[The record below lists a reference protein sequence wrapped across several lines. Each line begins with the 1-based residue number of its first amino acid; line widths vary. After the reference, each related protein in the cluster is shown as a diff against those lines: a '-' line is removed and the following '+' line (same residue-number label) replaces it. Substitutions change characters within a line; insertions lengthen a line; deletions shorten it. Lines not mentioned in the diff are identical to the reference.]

1 MSDQILKTIKTRR
14 VIREMSDQPVER
26 AQLEKIAEA
35 ARWAPAAGNLRTN
48 RLVIVQDPATLH
60 LIRLFSVGMVQ
71 RPQALIVICIDW
83 DVVKANQF
91 PEMGH
96 FPYIDVGAV
105 MQTMMLAA
113 HGMSLGSGP
122 VTSFPEEQ
130 INDVE
135 HSSRHGCAK

>member
-1 MSDQILKTIKTRR
+1 
-14 VIREMSDQPVER
+14 
-26 AQLEKIAEA
+26 
-35 ARWAPAAGNLRTN
+35 
-48 RLVIVQDPATLH
+48 
-60 LIRLFSVGMVQ
+60 
-71 RPQALIVICIDW
+71 
-83 DVVKANQF
+83 
-91 PEMGH
+91 MGH